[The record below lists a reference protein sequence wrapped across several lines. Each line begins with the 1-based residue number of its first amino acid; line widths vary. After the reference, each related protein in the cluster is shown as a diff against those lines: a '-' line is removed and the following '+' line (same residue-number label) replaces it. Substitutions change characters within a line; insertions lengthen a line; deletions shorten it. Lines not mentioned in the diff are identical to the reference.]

1 MLRAGLYAKIHPK
14 DGILKIV
21 VRNDRGFPPRLVGVR
36 PTMTPHALRAHRP
49 WFGTHE
55 PLQTIGLPPLLKK
68 RSPIAE
74 DKCPLA
80 GGNTSNSALHDP
92 LRPRSKRATVVRFPT
107 NKAFFGGGPL
117 EGG

>member
-80 GGNTSNSALHDP
+80 GGNASNSALHDP
-92 LRPRSKRATVVRFPT
+92 CAQGQ
-107 NKAFFGGGPL
+107 NAQPL
-117 EGG
+117 CGSPQTKLFLGVA